1 VCEDLGRYQQ
11 RRQGAEGSDT
21 PDRLEEA
28 SMTAPLQLI
37 ALTFR
42 LDADAESRLLAE
54 VDRIEGRGA
63 LRVLDMVFVAKR
75 QDGTVEELEI
85 GDDED
90 FGSLLASISSFG
102 AQNAGRATAGNGA
115 AGEPAGS
122 GAAAIQDLANSLE
135 PGNAAAFLLVEHLWA
150 GPLVDAVSAAG
161 GALISDDFL
170 TGDISLAVGA
180 EVAAVEEASAVIAE
194 AQAAEAAALLRA
206 IAASA
211 EAAEAEAVSERIQE
225 AATADAISALIAAG
239 LIEAAAA
246 HEAVTAVTAA
256 GLITDAAAQASAEAV
271 ADAAVTIA
279 AADQATDEAVDRDV
293 ALIGIADELAADATE
308 EAQVRMRAAAIT
320 RSEAQVL
327 RYLPQKVPFS
337 VIADKLGISRSAAKE
352 RAERL
357 YQRLGVHSR
366 DEAVSRARTLGL
378 LRR

>member
-1 VCEDLGRYQQ
+1 
-11 RRQGAEGSDT
+11 
-21 PDRLEEA
+21 
-28 SMTAPLQLI
+28 MTAPLQLI

-54 VDRIEGRGA
+54 ASRIEGRGV
-63 LRVLDMVFVAKR
+63 LRVLDMVFVAKG
-75 QDGTVEELEI
+75 QDGTVEGLEV

-90 FGSLLASISSFG
+90 FGSLLTSISPVG
-102 AQNAGRATAGNGA
+102 AQNGDRRAAGNGA
-115 AGEPAGS
+115 AREPAGS
-122 GAAAIQDLANSLE
+122 GMAAIQDLANSLE
-135 PGNAAAFLLVEHLWA
+135 PGNAVAFLLVEHLWA
-150 GPLVDAVSAAG
+150 GPLVDAVSAVG

-194 AQAAEAAALLRA
+194 AQAAEAAAVLRA

-211 EAAEAEAVSERIQE
+211 EAAEAEAASERIQE
-225 AATADAISALIAAG
+225 AAAADAASALIAAG

-246 HEAVTAVTAA
+246 HEAVAALTAA
-256 GLITDAAAQASAEAV
+256 GLITEAAAQASAEAV
-271 ADAAVTIA
+271 AGAAVTIA
-279 AADQATDEAVDRDV
+279 AADQATNEAVDKDV
-293 ALIGIADELAADATE
+293 ALIGIADEVAAEATE
-308 EAQVRMRAAAIT
+308 EAQARVRAAAIT
-320 RSEAQVL
+320 RSEAQIL
-327 RYLPQKVPFS
+327 RYLPQPVPFS

-352 RAERL
+352 RAQRL

>member
-1 VCEDLGRYQQ
+1 
-11 RRQGAEGSDT
+11 
-21 PDRLEEA
+21 
-28 SMTAPLQLI
+28 MTAPLQLI

-54 VDRIEGRGA
+54 VDRIEGRGV
-63 LRVLDMVFVAKR
+63 LRVLDAIFVAKR
-75 QDGTVEELEI
+75 QDGTVEELEV

-90 FGSLLASISSFG
+90 FGSLLASISPVG
-102 AQNAGRATAGNGA
+102 APDGDRPAAGNGA
-115 AGEPAGS
+115 AREPKGS
-122 GAAAIQDLANSLE
+122 DVAAIQNLANSLE
-135 PGNAAAFLLVEHLWA
+135 PGNAVAFLLVEHLWA
-150 GPLVDAVSAAG
+150 GPLVDAVSAVG

-194 AQAAEAAALLRA
+194 AQAAEAAAVLRA

-211 EAAEAEAVSERIQE
+211 EAAEAEAASERIQE
-225 AATADAISALIAAG
+225 AAAADAVSALIAAG

-246 HEAVTAVTAA
+246 HEAVNALTAA

-271 ADAAVTIA
+271 ADAAATIA
-279 AADQATDEAVDRDV
+279 AADQATDEAVDKDV
-293 ALIGIADELAADATE
+293 ALIGIADEVAAEASE
-308 EAQVRMRAAAIT
+308 EAQARVRAAAIT
-320 RSEAQVL
+320 RSEAQIL
-327 RYLPQKVPFS
+327 RYLPQPVPFS
-337 VIADKLGISRSAAKE
+337 VIADKLGISRSAAKD
-352 RAERL
+352 RAKRL

>member
-1 VCEDLGRYQQ
+1 VCEDLERYQQ
-11 RRQGAEGSDT
+11 RCQGAEGSDT

-75 QDGTVEELEI
+75 QDGTVEELEV

-90 FGSLLASISSFG
+90 FGSLLAGISPFG
-102 AQNAGRATAGNGA
+102 AQNGGRATAGNGA
-115 AGEPAGS
+115 AGS
-122 GAAAIQDLANSLE
+122 GVAAIQDLANSLE
-135 PGNAAAFLLVEHLWA
+135 PGNAVAFLLVEHLWA

-194 AQAAEAAALLRA
+194 AQAAEAAAVLRA
-206 IAASA
+206 IVASA
-211 EAAEAEAVSERIQE
+211 EAAEAEAESERIQE

-246 HEAVTAVTAA
+246 HEAVTALTAA

-279 AADQATDEAVDRDV
+279 VADQATDEAVDRDV
-293 ALIGIADELAADATE
+293 ALIGMADDLAADATE
-308 EAQVRMRAAAIT
+308 EAQARVRAAAIT

-327 RYLPQKVPFS
+327 RYLPQPVPFS